1 MKRFV
6 ATILVLMLLLVGCAS
21 QNSATPSLPSF
32 GSEAEEAAEVGES
45 SAAVEENGLR
55 TITDATGRQVEIPQ
69 KVESIVCVN
78 VGTLRFTTYMQATDL
93 VIGVEQNEIE
103 PRITKPFS
111 YINNALFSTL
121 PVMGDNGTTY
131 DEEIVKLSPDVVM
144 AAMDKDAAQALQE
157 KLGIPVVTIPLID
170 NMFDEAAYQ
179 TLELMGE
186 VYGRQERAD
195 ELISYIKGL
204 EEDLALRTGD
214 IPEEEKP
221 TVYAG
226 GISFKGAHGFDGTE
240 ASYSPFVAVGANN
253 LADQTGQKGAFN
265 IDLEQVLQ
273 WDPDII
279 FLDFNGMALI
289 NEDYAA
295 NPDYYNSLTAVKEGR
310 LYSQISFRFNAMNA
324 ELALADAYYA
334 GKVIF
339 PQQFA
344 DVDPVA
350 KADEIFEMMLGTKFY
365 DTLKE
370 QGYEFKEMKLGE

>member
-1 MKRFV
+1 MR
-6 ATILVLMLLLVGCAS
+6 I
-21 QNSATPSLPSF
+21 
-32 GSEAEEAAEVGES
+32 
-45 SAAVEENGLR
+45 
-55 TITDATGRQVEIPQ
+55 ITDATGRQVEIPQ
-69 KVESIVCVN
+69 VVQSIVCVN

-111 YINNALFSTL
+111 YINNPLFSTL

-131 DEEIVKLSPDVVM
+131 DEEIIKLNPDVVM
-144 AAMDKDAAQALQE
+144 AAVDKDTADNLQN

-170 NMFDEAAYQ
+170 NMFDSKCYQ
-179 TLELMGE
+179 TLALMGE
-186 VYGRQERAD
+186 VYGRQERAN
-195 ELISYIKGL
+195 ELIAYIKGL
-204 EEDLALRTGD
+204 EEDLTRRTKD

-240 ASYSPFVAVGANN
+240 ANYSPFVAIGAKN
-253 LADQTGQKGAFN
+253 LADLTGQTGAFN

-295 NPDYYNSLTAVKEGR
+295 NPDYYNSLTAIKEGR
-310 LYSQISFRFNAMNA
+310 LYSQISFRTNAVNA

-344 DVDPVA
+344 DVDPAA

-370 QGYEFKEMKLGE
+370 HGYEFKEMKLGE

>member
-1 MKRFV
+1 MKKIV
-6 ATILVLMLLLVGCAS
+6 VLMLALTLLLAACSAQPSGSPSAS
-21 QNSATPSLPSF
+21 GP
-32 GSEAEEAAEVGES
+32 GSS
-45 SAAVEENGLR
+45 SPANGLR
-55 TITDATGRQVEIPQ
+55 TVTDCTGRQVEIPEV
-69 KVESIVCVN
+69 VESIVCVN

-103 PRITKPFS
+103 PRISKPFS

-144 AAMDKDAAQALQE
+144 AAFDKDAADALQK
-157 KLGIPVVTIPLID
+157 KLGIPVVAIAVID
-170 NMFDEAAYQ
+170 NMFDKASYDTIA
-179 TLELMGE
+179 LMGE
-186 VYGRQERAD
+186 VYGRRERAN
-195 ELISYIKGL
+195 ELLTYIKGL
-204 EEDLALRTGD
+204 EEDLRSRTAG

-221 TVYAG
+221 TVYAA

-240 ASYSPFVAVGANN
+240 ANYSPFVAIGAKN
-253 LADQTGQKGAFN
+253 LADETGQTGAFN

-289 NEDYAA
+289 NEDYAK
-295 NPDYYNSLTAVKEGR
+295 NPDYYNSLTAVKKGR
-310 LYSQISFRFNAMNA
+310 LYSQISFRSNAVNA

-334 GKVIF
+334 GKVIYPERF
-339 PQQFA
+339 K

-350 KADEIFEMMLGTKFY
+350 KAEEIFKMVLGTEFY

-370 QGYEFKEMKLGE
+370 NGCEFKEMKIGE

>member
-1 MKRFV
+1 MHLKHIIAF
-6 ATILVLMLLLVGCAS
+6 ALILVLALTGCAS
-21 QNSATPSLPSF
+21 GAAPSHEAEQSPTSTESATPQDNS
-32 GSEAEEAAEVGES
+32 
-45 SAAVEENGLR
+45 LR
-55 TITDATGRQVEIPQ
+55 TITDAAGRQVEIPQ
-69 KVESIVCVN
+69 VVQSIVCVN

-93 VIGVEQNEIE
+93 VVGVEQNELE

-111 YINNALFSTL
+111 YVNNPLFSTL
-121 PVMGDNGTTY
+121 PVIGDNGTTY
-131 DEEIVKLSPDVVM
+131 DEEIIKLNPDVVM
-144 AAMDKDAAQALQE
+144 ASVDKDSADQLQQ
-157 KLGIPVVTIPLID
+157 KLGIPVVVVPLID
-170 NMFDEAAYQ
+170 NLFDSQCYE
-179 TLELMGE
+179 TLTLMGD
-186 VYGRQERAD
+186 VYGRQERAE
-195 ELISYIKGL
+195 ELIAYIKGL
-204 EEDLALRTGD
+204 EEDLARRTKD

-240 ASYSPFVAVGANN
+240 ANYSPFVAIGAKN
-253 LADQTGQKGAFN
+253 LADLTGQTGAFN

-295 NPDYYNSLTAVKEGR
+295 NPDYYHSLTAVQEGR
-310 LYSQISFRFNAMNA
+310 VYSQISFRTNAVNA

-339 PQQFA
+339 PDQFS
-344 DVDPVA
+344 DVDPAA
-350 KADEIFEMMLGTKFY
+350 KADEIFEMMMGTRFY

-370 QGYEFKEMKLGE
+370 HGYEFRQIKLGE

>member
-32 GSEAEEAAEVGES
+32 GSEAEEVAEVGES

-144 AAMDKDAAQALQE
+144 AAMDKEAAQALQE

>member
-6 ATILVLMLLLVGCAS
+6 ATILILTLLLAGCAS
-21 QNSATPSLPSF
+21 QNTPTPSLPSS
-32 GSEAEEAAEVGES
+32 GSEAE
-45 SAAVEENGLR
+45 SAAGASESKVEKNGLR
-55 TITDATGRQVEIPQ
+55 TITDTTGRQVEIPQ
-69 KVESIVCVN
+69 AVESIVCVN

-103 PRITKPFS
+103 PRIAKPFS

-121 PVMGDNGTTY
+121 PVIGDNGTTY
-131 DEEIVKLSPDVVM
+131 DEEILKLSPDVVM
-144 AAMDKDAAQALQE
+144 VAMDKDAAQALQE

-170 NMFDEAAYQ
+170 NLFDEAAYQ
-179 TLELMGE
+179 TLGLMGE

-214 IPEEEKP
+214 IPEEDKP

-240 ASYSPFVAVGANN
+240 AGYSPFAAIGAKN

-295 NPDYYNSLTAVKEGR
+295 NPDYYNSLTAVREGR
-310 LYSQISFRFNAMNA
+310 LYSQISFRSNAVNA

-344 DVDPVA
+344 DVDPIA

-365 DTLKE
+365 NTLRE

>member
-21 QNSATPSLPSF
+21 QNSATPSLPSS
-32 GSEAEEAAEVGES
+32 GNEAEASES

-121 PVMGDNGTTY
+121 PMMGDNGTTY

-144 AAMDKDAAQALQE
+144 AAMDKDAAQALQK

>member
-1 MKRFV
+1 MEKEHSPT
-6 ATILVLMLLLVGCAS
+6 AI
-21 QNSATPSLPSF
+21 
-32 GSEAEEAAEVGES
+32 ES
-45 SAAVEENGLR
+45 STPPQDNGLR
-55 TITDATGRQVEIPQ
+55 IITDATGRQVEIPQ
-69 KVESIVCVN
+69 VVQSIVCVN
-78 VGTLRFTTYMQATDL
+78 VGPLRFTTYMQATDL

-111 YINNALFSTL
+111 YINNPLFSTL

-131 DEEIVKLSPDVVM
+131 DEEIIKLNPDVVM
-144 AAMDKDAAQALQE
+144 AAVDKDTADNLQN

-170 NMFDEAAYQ
+170 NMFDSKCYQ
-179 TLELMGE
+179 TLALMGE
-186 VYGRQERAD
+186 VYGRQERAN
-195 ELISYIKGL
+195 ELIAYIKGL
-204 EEDLALRTGD
+204 EEDLTRRTKD

-240 ASYSPFVAVGANN
+240 ANYSPFVAIGAKN
-253 LADQTGQKGAFN
+253 LADLTGQTGAFN

-295 NPDYYNSLTAVKEGR
+295 NPDYYNSLTAIKEGR
-310 LYSQISFRFNAMNA
+310 LYSQISFRTNAVNA

-344 DVDPVA
+344 DVDPAA

-370 QGYEFKEMKLGE
+370 HGYEFKEMKLGE

>member
-1 MKRFV
+1 LKRTL
-6 ATILVLMLLLVGCAS
+6 AIALIWILVLAGCA
-21 QNSATPSLPSF
+21 PSSTALPS
-32 GSEAEEAAEVGES
+32 AEMEKEHSPTAIES
-45 SAAVEENGLR
+45 STPPQDNGLR
-55 TITDATGRQVEIPQ
+55 IITDATGRQVEIPQ
-69 KVESIVCVN
+69 VVQSIVCVN

-111 YINNALFSTL
+111 YINNPLFSTL

-131 DEEIVKLSPDVVM
+131 DEEIIKLNPDVVM
-144 AAMDKDAAQALQE
+144 AAVDKDTADNLQN

-170 NMFDEAAYQ
+170 NMFDSKCYQ
-179 TLELMGE
+179 TLALMGE
-186 VYGRQERAD
+186 VYGRQERAN
-195 ELISYIKGL
+195 ELIAYIKGL
-204 EEDLALRTGD
+204 EEDLTRRTKD

-240 ASYSPFVAVGANN
+240 ANYSPFVAIGAKN
-253 LADQTGQKGAFN
+253 LADLTGQTGAFN

-295 NPDYYNSLTAVKEGR
+295 NPDYYNSLTAIKEGR
-310 LYSQISFRFNAMNA
+310 LYSQISFRTNAVNA

-344 DVDPVA
+344 DVDPAA

-370 QGYEFKEMKLGE
+370 HGYEFKEMKLGE